1 MILPNVRT
9 HLCKYRNE
17 LHGNHVSVFE
27 SRRGDEVAFDEGLIS
42 SQFRLED
49 RAEDRRLTFTLKVKD
64 RRFGNAQLRHSSAA
78 GRRMKSFDARKMNS
92 DTRQRLAVTPRIR
105 KKNQIQETMVET

>member
-49 RAEDRRLTFTLKVKD
+49 RAEDKGLTFTLRDKD
-64 RRFGNAQLRHSSAA
+64 RKLGITQLQDFSRRKHDQHFDVRH
-78 GRRMKSFDARKMNS
+78 
-92 DTRQRLAVTPRIR
+92 
-105 KKNQIQETMVET
+105 

>member
-42 SQFRLED
+42 SQPFSSSTHLPED
-49 RAEDRRLTFTLKVKD
+49 VEKETAAEECPTDSPL
-64 RRFGNAQLRHSSAA
+64 
-78 GRRMKSFDARKMNS
+78 
-92 DTRQRLAVTPRIR
+92 
-105 KKNQIQETMVET
+105 

>member
-1 MILPNVRT
+1 MILPNVHT

-42 SQFRLED
+42 LQFRLKD
-49 RAEDRRLTFTLKVKD
+49 RAKTEDDFH
-64 RRFGNAQLRHSSAA
+64 AQRQKIENSASHNYKTSAA
-78 GRRMKSFDARKMNS
+78 GSMISIS
-92 DTRQRLAVTPRIR
+92 TYGT
-105 KKNQIQETMVET
+105 EH